1 MFWMS
6 LTYIDG
12 CMHNTFSLWA
22 HATFFLSQIFSLLT
36 KPFINKNI
44 DSLKIVTI
52 SKSGVRYMENQFY
65 EGILQTLLIFVDDK
79 DV

>member
-1 MFWMS
+1 MQLF
-6 LTYIDG
+6 LT
-12 CMHNTFSLWA
+12 NLFSLV
-22 HATFFLSQIFSLLT
+22 I

>member
-1 MFWMS
+1 MS
-6 LTYIDG
+6 S
-12 CMHNTFSLWA
+12 CN
-22 HATFFLSQIFSLLT
+22 FFLSQIFSLLT

-52 SKSGVRYMENQFY
+52 SKNRILSKKYDKENQFY

>member
-1 MFWMS
+1 MDVCIIYSHNEVMQLF
-6 LTYIDG
+6 LT
-12 CMHNTFSLWA
+12 NLFSLV
-22 HATFFLSQIFSLLT
+22 I